1 MATLPEIGLRF
12 GGNVEVELIF
22 SLNVSV
28 PNKGAGYK
36 IDIVVSPNDK
46 MEILRSKVHFYS
58 LFSGRGCQLYD
69 PKEDR
74 FYETEEINTLLF
86 RDSGLKDGSELQ
98 LKANP
103 NVKASPVSAEQSV
116 EANAEEPMA
125 DVEGGNDASEVNSID
140 TDEAM
145 RIAQEKYDGQA
156 AEEGEGEGEEGEA
169 DMQED
174 DEEAA
179 EGEGEIY
186 QAGSEAE

>member
-1 MATLPEIGLRF
+1 MATLAECGLKY
-12 GGNVEVELIF
+12 GGQVEVELIF

-58 LFSGRGCQLYD
+58 LFSGRGCQLFD

-98 LKANP
+98 LKPNP
-103 NVKASPVSAEQSV
+103 KAKASPASAE
-116 EANAEEPMA
+116 
-125 DVEGGNDASEVNSID
+125 
-140 TDEAM
+140 
-145 RIAQEKYDGQA
+145 
-156 AEEGEGEGEEGEA
+156 
-169 DMQED
+169 
-174 DEEAA
+174 
-179 EGEGEIY
+179 
-186 QAGSEAE
+186 